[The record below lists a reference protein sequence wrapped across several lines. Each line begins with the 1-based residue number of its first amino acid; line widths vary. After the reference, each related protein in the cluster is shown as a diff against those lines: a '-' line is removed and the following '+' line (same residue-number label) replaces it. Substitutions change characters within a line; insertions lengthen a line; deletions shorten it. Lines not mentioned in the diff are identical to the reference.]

1 MTLLARSTDPTD
13 SSPRRGSGSARKT
26 TAPRASSRG
35 AAHERKQ
42 DDAAAAR
49 SSRAGIGGLLRGGT
63 GAVLGGIG
71 GISGV
76 DAAARSIDRLSRTAE
91 RGVDFLERLEAEL
104 GWDRAIELVDN
115 LEAVVALLHGISDS
129 MGEIEAMV
137 TDLHA
142 HLLPEPRKASNRRR

>member
-1 MTLLARSTDPTD
+1 MTLLARSTDPPD
-13 SSPRRGSGSARKT
+13 SSSRRSGGARKT
-26 TAPRASSRG
+26 TAPRAARS
-35 AAHERKQ
+35 AAHERKP

-49 SSRAGIGGLLRGGT
+49 SGRAGIGGLLRGGT

-115 LEAVVALLHGISDS
+115 LEAVVALLQGISNS
-129 MGEIEAMV
+129 MTEIEAMV

-142 HLLPEPRKASNRRR
+142 HVLPEPRKASHRRR